1 MLAIVIILIISQI
14 ECVSALSA
22 TIVDADLIFVST
34 IGHGSKYA
42 GIIYI
47 ALDGDTTQYPTYC
60 IDIDISTQYGN
71 TYELGGSGADPNI
84 IWILNNYYPNTGL
97 PDGLTNTEKGAAV
110 QLAIWHFSNGL
121 DLSSGTPGNV
131 FAAAR
136 AIVDSVGSASI
147 PQIPST
153 LGLSPASSTNPLGA
167 QHTVTATVLDPSGS
181 AVSGQEVTFSVTG
194 ANPTT
199 NPVSVVTD
207 ANGQSAFTYTG
218 ANAGDD
224 TIAATTSFIVPSGA
238 IWIGA
243 TSSIQR
249 LVMAQDV
256 PRSLTQ
262 SASKRWRDLTAP
274 TISSVVPSTNTP
286 CGNENVDIT
295 AHVIDNIAVT
305 SVTLVYTDQTG
316 QHTVDMTGPAGSN
329 DGDWVG
335 SIPGHDAGTTVTYK
349 ILARDLDGNEVTS
362 PSDGNYE
369 VSWRDC
375 AAPNILSVE
384 PLNPC
389 ENEEVILTAHV
400 TDDDGVVSVN
410 LIYGS
415 STIPM
420 VLQQGG
426 TNLDGV
432 WMSQSPIPGQ
442 IAGSSLEIQIEA
454 TDASDRSTT
463 VSQFIHWRDCKGP
476 MITEITPGSVDVCQ
490 GSSVDITA
498 HVIDNVGVSSV
509 TLVYTDQTGQH
520 TVDMTG
526 PAGSNDG
533 DWVGSIPGHDAG
545 TTVTYK
551 ILARDLDG
559 NEVTSPSDG
568 NYEVSWRDCAAP
580 NILSVEP
587 LNPCENEEVIL
598 TAHVTDDDGVVSV
611 NLIYGSSTIP
621 MVLQQGGTNLDGV
634 WMSQSPIPGQIA
646 GSSLEIQ
653 IEATDASDRS
663 TTVSQFIHWRDCKG
677 PMITEITPGSA
688 DVCQGSSVE
697 ITARVTGTA
706 NINEVHLVYADPSG
720 THDVLMDP
728 GASDLWTYT
737 LSGCPAGTTIE
748 YYILA
753 IDSSGQSTR
762 SETYVLNW
770 INCGITKSASSQTV
784 SPGGL
789 VTYTITYNNYLGDA
803 VITEDYPDKMTFIS
817 AYPQPDTGTNNRWTI
832 PLGKGTITVTLKV
845 PASSNTN
852 FNFEQE
858 ASGVGFVRSWKDLST
873 GSESYELINKVTMSS
888 PNSPPQIAT
897 SSVTVTGGVG
907 VELRQKESGSG
918 EYSREDL
925 ITYNRKKNFIKE
937 ESNLS
942 VKHQSTSFALPDG
955 RTLNFNS
962 TWNEAECVKN
972 YLTSESLNE
981 LYRYSTKIDR
991 SSLFEMEG
999 NNTRMEVSSE
1009 FQGTRH
1015 MGYIKVAETDEKGH
1029 ITLEKEAS
1037 SDYTGSFKV
1046 VEKLGTTY
1054 TNGSTAITDV
1064 KHYDE
1069 PHLTIYQRS
1078 EQDATD
1084 SINLSYT
1091 VSILNDG
1098 NAALGPIYVRDVFP
1112 AGTYFLDASI
1122 KPSEPRRSE
1131 LSESRYANWTFTH
1144 LPIGQAVTIHLR
1156 VLRYVIIDVPINVV
1170 YVSAGYN
1177 GQWINAS
1184 NSTATNTDYLSCSPQ
1199 GICTKAQAGGGWNP
1213 PNWGFDLSEDICGSC
1228 YRAGS
1233 NAQSNCAAC
1242 NVGV

>member
-1 MLAIVIILIISQI
+1 M
-14 ECVSALSA
+14 
-22 TIVDADLIFVST
+22 
-34 IGHGSKYA
+34 
-42 GIIYI
+42 
-47 ALDGDTTQYPTYC
+47 
-60 IDIDISTQYGN
+60 
-71 TYELGGSGADPNI
+71 
-84 IWILNNYYPNTGL
+84 
-97 PDGLTNTEKGAAV
+97 
-110 QLAIWHFSNGL
+110 
-121 DLSSGTPGNV
+121 
-131 FAAAR
+131 
-136 AIVDSVGSASI
+136 
-147 PQIPST
+147 
-153 LGLSPASSTNPLGA
+153 
-167 QHTVTATVLDPSGS
+167 
-181 AVSGQEVTFSVTG
+181 
-194 ANPTT
+194 
-199 NPVSVVTD
+199 NPVSIVTD
-207 ANGQSAFTYTG
+207 ANGQSAFSYTG
-218 ANAGDD
+218 SNAGDD
-224 TIAATTSFIVPSGA
+224 TIAAATNFIVPSGA
-238 IWIGA
+238 IWVGA

-262 SASKRWRDLTAP
+262 SATKRWRDLTPP

-286 CGNENVDIT
+286 CSNENVDIT
-295 AHVIDNIAVT
+295 AHVIDNIGVS

-316 QHTVDMTGPAGSN
+316 QHTVDMTGPAGSK

-349 ILARDLDGNEVTS
+349 ILAQDQDRNEVTS
-362 PSDGNYE
+362 PSEGNYA

-375 AAPNILSVE
+375 AAPNIISIE
-384 PLNPC
+384 PQNPC
-389 ENEEVILTAHV
+389 ANEEVILSAHV

-420 VLQQGG
+420 VLQPGG

-432 WMSQSPIPGQ
+432 WKSQSPIPGQ
-442 IAGSSLEIQIEA
+442 IAGSRLEIQVEA

-463 VSQFIHWRDCKGP
+463 FSQFIHWQDCKGLE
-476 MITEITPGSVDVCQ
+476 ITEITP
-490 GSSVDITA
+490 
-498 HVIDNVGVSSV
+498 
-509 TLVYTDQTGQH
+509 
-520 TVDMTG
+520 
-526 PAGSNDG
+526 
-533 DWVGSIPGHDAG
+533 
-545 TTVTYK
+545 
-551 ILARDLDG
+551 
-559 NEVTSPSDG
+559 E
-568 NYEVSWRDCAAP
+568 
-580 NILSVEP
+580 
-587 LNPCENEEVIL
+587 
-598 TAHVTDDDGVVSV
+598 
-611 NLIYGSSTIP
+611 
-621 MVLQQGGTNLDGV
+621 
-634 WMSQSPIPGQIA
+634 
-646 GSSLEIQ
+646 
-653 IEATDASDRS
+653 
-663 TTVSQFIHWRDCKG
+663 
-677 PMITEITPGSA
+677 SA

-697 ITARVTGTA
+697 ITARVTGAA
-706 NINEVHLVYADPSG
+706 NIIEVHLVYADPSG

-728 GASDLWTYT
+728 GASDLWTHT

-753 IDSSGQSTR
+753 IDSNGQSTR
-762 SETYVLNW
+762 SDTYILNW

-789 VTYTITYNNYLGDA
+789 VTYTITYTNYWNDA

-845 PASSNTN
+845 PASSNTK

-873 GSESYELINKVTMSS
+873 GCEPYDLINKVTLSS

-897 SSVTVTGGVG
+897 SRVKVTGSIG
-907 VELRQKESGSG
+907 VELSQMESGSG

-925 ITYNRKKNFIKE
+925 ITYNRKKNYINE
-937 ESNLS
+937 VSNLS
-942 VKHQSTSFALPDG
+942 VKHQSTSFALPKG

-981 LYRYSTKIDR
+981 LYRYSTRIDR
-991 SSLFEMEG
+991 TSLFEMEG
-999 NNTRMEVSSE
+999 NNTRMEVSSN

-1015 MGYIKVAETDEKGH
+1015 MGYVKVAETDEKGH

-1046 VEKLGTTY
+1046 IEKLGTTY
-1054 TNGSTAITDV
+1054 TNRSIAITKV

-1091 VSILNDG
+1091 ISILNDG

-1112 AGTYFLDASI
+1112 AGTYFYDASI
-1122 KPSEPRRSE
+1122 KPSEPRSSE
-1131 LSESRYANWTFTH
+1131 LFESRYANWTFTH

-1156 VLRYVIIDVPINVV
+1156 VLRNVVIDVPINVV

-1177 GQWINAS
+1177 GQWIYAS
-1184 NSTATNTDYLSCSPQ
+1184 DSTDTNTNWLSCSPA

-1228 YRAGS
+1228 YSAGS

-1242 NVGV
+1242 NVGA

>member
-1 MLAIVIILIISQI
+1 MKRLYRFLAIVIILIISQSG
-14 ECVSALSA
+14 CVSALSA
-22 TIVDADLIFVST
+22 TTVGADLITVT
-34 IGHGSKYA
+34 TVGHGIKDA

-47 ALDGDTTQYPTYC
+47 TIDGDATPYPTYC
-60 IDIDISTQYGN
+60 MDIDISTQNGN
-71 TYELGGSGADPNI
+71 RYELGGSGADPNI

-97 PDGLTNTEKGAAV
+97 PDGLSNREKGAAV

-121 DLSSGTPGNV
+121 DLSSGTPEDV

-136 AIVDSVGSASI
+136 AIVDYASSASI

-153 LGLSPASSTNPLGA
+153 LDLAPSSSTNPLGA

-181 AVSGQEVTFSVTG
+181 AVSGQEVTFSVAG
-194 ANPTT
+194 ANPSA

-207 ANGQSAFTYTG
+207 ANGQSTFTYTG
-218 ANAGDD
+218 TNAGDD
-224 TIAATTSFIVPSGA
+224 TIAAATSFIVPSGA
-238 IWIGA
+238 IWLGV
-243 TSSIQR
+243 TPSIQR

-262 SASKRWRDLTAP
+262 SATKRWSDSTLP

-316 QHTVDMTGPAGSN
+316 QHTVDMTGPDGSRE
-329 DGDWVG
+329 GDWVG

-349 ILARDLDGNEVTS
+349 ISARDQDGNEATS
-362 PSDGNYE
+362 PSEGDYA
-369 VSWRDC
+369 VRWRDC
-375 AAPNILSVE
+375 AAPNILSVDVE

-389 ENEEVILTAHV
+389 ANEEVVLIAHI

-415 STIPM
+415 STTPM

-426 TNLDGV
+426 NAQDGV

-442 IAGSSLEIQIEA
+442 TAGSRLEVQVEA

-490 GSSVDITA
+490 GSSV
-498 HVIDNVGVSSV
+498 
-509 TLVYTDQTGQH
+509 
-520 TVDMTG
+520 
-526 PAGSNDG
+526 
-533 DWVGSIPGHDAG
+533 
-545 TTVTYK
+545 
-551 ILARDLDG
+551 
-559 NEVTSPSDG
+559 
-568 NYEVSWRDCAAP
+568 
-580 NILSVEP
+580 
-587 LNPCENEEVIL
+587 
-598 TAHVTDDDGVVSV
+598 
-611 NLIYGSSTIP
+611 
-621 MVLQQGGTNLDGV
+621 
-634 WMSQSPIPGQIA
+634 
-646 GSSLEIQ
+646 
-653 IEATDASDRS
+653 
-663 TTVSQFIHWRDCKG
+663 
-677 PMITEITPGSA
+677 
-688 DVCQGSSVE
+688 E

-706 NINEVHLVYADPSG
+706 NINEVHLVYADPLG

-728 GASDLWTYT
+728 DASDMWTYT
-737 LSGCPAGTTIE
+737 LSGCPTGTTTE

-753 IDSSGQSTR
+753 IDTSGQSTR
-762 SETYVLNW
+762 SDTYTLNW

-789 VTYTITYNNYLGDA
+789 VTYTITYTNYWDDA
-803 VITEDYPDKMTFIS
+803 VIDEDYPDKMIFIS

-832 PLGKGTITVTLKV
+832 PLGKGTITVTLRV
-845 PASSNTN
+845 PASSNTK

-873 GSESYELINKVTMSS
+873 AREPYDLVNKVTMSS

-897 SSVTVTGGVG
+897 SSITVTGGTG
-907 VELRQKESGSG
+907 VELSQRESGSG
-918 EYSREDL
+918 EYLREDL
-925 ITYNRKKNFIKE
+925 ITYNRKKNYIKE

-942 VKHQSTSFALPDG
+942 VKHQSTSFALPEG

-991 SSLFEMEG
+991 TSLLEMEG
-999 NNTRMEVSSE
+999 NNTRMEVSSD

-1015 MGYIKVAETDEKGH
+1015 MGYVKVAETDEKGH

-1037 SDYTGSFKV
+1037 SDYSGSFKV
-1046 VEKLGTTY
+1046 IEKLGTTY

-1069 PHLTIYQRS
+1069 PHLTVYQRG

-1091 VSILNDG
+1091 ISILNDG

-1131 LSESRYANWTFTH
+1131 LFESRYANWTFTH
-1144 LPIGQAVTIHLR
+1144 LPIGQAVTIQLR
-1156 VLRYVIIDVPINVV
+1156 VLRYVAVDVPINVV
-1170 YVSAGYN
+1170 YVSAGYD
-1177 GQWINAS
+1177 GRWIYAND
-1184 NSTATNTDYLSCSPQ
+1184 STATNADYLSCSPQ

-1213 PNWGFDLSEDICGSC
+1213 PNWGFDLSWDTCDTC

-1242 NVGV
+1242 NV